1 MGRPLAAALGAAGL
15 STAWPSSATKAV
27 LTRGSVIAAMVV
39 LIDQLT
45 KAGAHAL
52 GDTAI
57 THPIT
62 NDRFS
67 LGLAGGPLPVM
78 VVITVVGIVAF
89 GAYVLAQA
97 VRGRLPAWVP
107 ALLVGGA
114 VSNLVDRLA
123 LGAVRDFLVGPGLVW
138 NVADLAVVVGI
149 AGYAWGHLRRH
160 EPPMNY
166 QEEVKLT

>member
-1 MGRPLAAALGAAGL
+1 MRPLAAALGAAGL
-15 STAWPSSATKAV
+15 SSARPSPAAKAI
-27 LTRGSVIAAMVV
+27 LTRGSIIAAMVV
-39 LIDQLT
+39 MVDQLT

-57 THPIT
+57 SHPIT

-78 VVITVVGIVAF
+78 IVITVVGIVAF
-89 GAYVLAQA
+89 GAYVVAQA

-123 LGAVRDFLVGPGLVW
+123 LGAVRDFLVGPGVLW
-138 NVADLAVVVGI
+138 NLAALAVLVGI

-160 EPPMNY
+160 EPTLACD
-166 QEEVKLT
+166 EEVKLT